1 MYKNNDGLASINGS
15 VAYVPQQAWI
25 KNDSVKDNILF
36 GNAYELDLYNQTIK
50 ACSLLSDLDIMPAG
64 DETEIGEKGIN
75 LSGGQKQRISLAR
88 AIYSNA
94 DIYMLDDPLSAVDS
108 HVGKAIFD
116 SVIGPNGMLKDK
128 TRLFVTNS
136 LSFLTQVGQIIMI
149 DNGAI
154 VEAGTYDELRNKD
167 GQFAD
172 FIKNY
177 LANAEANKE
186 KTQSKTNKSV
196 IKALDKFRAIKKQ
209 PIKREMSEYQIN
221 QLNFQVKK
229 IRKNSFSEQ
238 SLKSTN
244 KTNGQ
249 LITKEIVETGSVRYD
264 CFSGT

>member
-1 MYKNNDGLASINGS
+1 M
-15 VAYVPQQAWI
+15 PQQAWI
-25 KNDSVKDNILF
+25 QNATVKNNILF
-36 GNAYELDLYNQTIK
+36 TKTYEENFYKSVIK
-50 ACSLLSDLDIMPAG
+50 ACSLLPDLDIMPAG

-75 LSGGQKQRISLAR
+75 LSGGQKQRVSLAR

-94 DIYMLDDPLSAVDS
+94 NIYMLDDPLSAVDS

-136 LSFLTQVGQIIMI
+136 LSFLPQVGQIIMI